1 MRSVFI
7 VLILSSLY
15 FPVFSQQ
22 TPSSSAQEDCGDQA
36 VMSVKGGWKK
46 RADAN
51 MRYDK
56 NQAHIDHCLDSI
68 SKIFQWAVSDL
79 RGVEAAWYRSMSDP
93 VVPGG
98 PAAYN
103 FNSMY
108 LPWYC
113 NKNLHKMMLSDE
125 TGTWVYVFVN
135 SLAWL
140 LSDQYDQLSIS
151 VDGAKIYMRPSRKSS
166 WKGHDCYQPSGH
178 GASENCILLTH
189 GNRPPWKAVSQ
200 EQYLRAWRA
209 YLEDLKKKSGGHV
222 AAQNQQ
228 DQKEIEQIQNNNSLK
243 PEQKKAVLDGIQKRQ
258 SLYAGNGDGGTGTG
272 TGSGASGGKM
282 DKYYDDKMRLVDDY
296 LGHASQELL
305 GQPAVIGP
313 NEKSGFEGHFSSE
326 EKGGRML
333 VTIDPDYFS
342 KQAPGYT
349 PQVMVL
355 YWRWGNDAA
364 SQHFKK
370 QFEDDFPVDRLS
382 ALLDI
387 PVK

>member
-1 MRSVFI
+1 MNRRNVFLFLIFFSVAELAVMEFA
-7 VLILSSLY
+7 
-15 FPVFSQQ
+15 F
-22 TPSSSAQEDCGDQA
+22 AQEDCSDQA
-36 VMSVKGGWKK
+36 IMAVKGSWKK

-56 NQAHIDHCLDSI
+56 NQTHIDHCLDSI
-68 SKIFQWAVSDL
+68 GKIFQSSFSDL
-79 RGVEAAWYRSMSDP
+79 RGVEAAWYRAMSDP
-93 VVPGG
+93 VIPGG
-98 PAAYN
+98 PAAYI

-125 TGTWVYVFVN
+125 TGTWAYVFVN

-140 LSDQYDQLSIS
+140 LSDQYDQLSIT
-151 VDGAKIYMRPSRKSS
+151 VDGAKVYLRPSRKGS

-178 GASENCILLTH
+178 GASGNCILLAH
-189 GNRPPWKAVSQ
+189 GNRTPWKAVSQ

-209 YLEDLKKKSGGHV
+209 FLEDLKKKSAGNV

-228 DQKEIEQIQNNNSLK
+228 DQKEIEHIQNNNSLK
-243 PEQKKAVLDGIQKRQ
+243 PEQKKAMLDGIQKRQ
-258 SLYAGNGDGGTGTG
+258 ALYAGNGGGGAGTG
-272 TGSGASGGKM
+272 ASAGGGKI
-282 DKYYDDKMRLVDDY
+282 DKYYDDKMHLVDDY
-296 LGHASQELL
+296 FGHASQDML

-326 EKGGRML
+326 EKGGRMV

-342 KQAPGYT
+342 KQTPGYV

-355 YWRWGNDAA
+355 YWRWGNDVV